1 MVDLDIIEQKP
12 VTMALLKDKL
22 DLAKKD
28 KELNF
33 RAAKVYTYLQDFV
46 SLKKEE
52 ADVMYTKL
60 SGLGISKLRDK
71 QIVKII
77 DIMPQDADTLKS
89 LFAGDTVSLK
99 QEEIK
104 QILDAING

>member
-1 MVDLDIIEQKP
+1 MVDLDIAEQRP
-12 VTMALLKDKL
+12 VTMVALFDKL
-22 DLAKKD
+22 NSVKKD

-33 RAAKVYTYLQDFV
+33 RATKVYTYLQNFV

-52 ADVMYTKL
+52 AEALYTKL

-77 DIMPQDADTLKS
+77 DVMPSDIDILKS
-89 LFAGDTVSLK
+89 LFAGDTISLK
-99 QEEIK
+99 QDELK